1 MEEALVL
8 TLEVPGVLEVQLV
21 AGVEREVQ
29 VSLLP
34 AYPEEVALT
43 RLYGDLEKVDYCP
56 ES

>member
-8 TLEVPGVLEVQLV
+8 TLEVPGVLEV

>member
-1 MEEALVL
+1 
-8 TLEVPGVLEVQLV
+8 LEVQGVLEAQLG

-34 AYPEEVALT
+34 AYPEEEVLT
-43 RLYGDLEKVDYCP
+43 RFYDDLGKVDYCP